1 MRLGIGVLN
10 AKAGKVAVEAGSILA
25 QHAASS
31 IGDAAQERIS
41 QTAGGKLAAA
51 IRASSQQDQ
60 AAEDVP
66 TFGGNSLAAADSDD
80 EVAAFA
86 NRDQNSGKEV

>member
-1 MRLGIGVLN
+1 MASA

-51 IRASSQQDQ
+51 IRASSQKEQ
-60 AAEDVP
+60 ATEDVP

-86 NRDQNSGKEV
+86 NRDRNSGKEV